1 MRNTSKRIL
10 VARNWPG
17 NLLSKR
23 NTLFAFLI
31 VVAIV
36 PSGVVAWDYLRTF
49 FAPKVIYPTDPNP
62 LDVVAGDINSDGHL
76 DLITANREGRSLS
89 VFLGNGS
96 GSLMPIEAV
105 PTELGATS
113 LALADLNHDSILDVV
128 VSVCNYGCNKNSIKI
143 FRGLGDGRF
152 VEHDVIAVTGV
163 PYNIAIADFD
173 NDGWLDIAASDA
185 AQHRL
190 MVLRN
195 IAGSGSFE
203 EISLPTAERPIAFAI
218 GDVNQDGYTD
228 LVSANQWGRSCTV
241 YLSFGGGVFSEGIEI
256 PLGELP
262 YAIALAKIDQ
272 DNVLDLLVAYSTEP
286 GKIAVYRG
294 LGDGN
299 FSLQQEIEVSD
310 RLVYIYAADFNRD
323 DWVDVL
329 VTRDK
334 QKFASLFLNNG
345 NGTLD
350 SRELEIAAENRIYS
364 LVVTTLNRDRYPDLV
379 TVDWEQDTL
388 SVSLGNEPEG

>member
-1 MRNTSKRIL
+1 MSN
-10 VARNWPG
+10 
-17 NLLSKR
+17 R
-23 NTLFAFLI
+23 NTLLAFLVI
-31 VVAIV
+31 VAIV
-36 PSGVVAWDYLRTF
+36 PSGVVAWDYLRAF
-49 FAPKVIYPTDPNP
+49 FAPRVMYQTDPNP

-89 VFLGNGS
+89 VFLGNGG
-96 GSLMPIEAV
+96 GSLKPIEAV
-105 PTELGATS
+105 PTELGSTS
-113 LALADLNHDSILDVV
+113 LALADLNNDSILDVV
-128 VSVCNYGCNKNSIKI
+128 VSVCNVGCDKNSIKI
-143 FRGLGDGRF
+143 FHGLGDGRF
-152 VEHDVIAVTGV
+152 VEHDSIAVTGV

-195 IAGSGSFE
+195 IDGSDSFD
-203 EISLPTAERPIAFAI
+203 EISLPTAERPIAFTI

-228 LVSANQWGRSCTV
+228 LVSANQWGKSSTV
-241 YLSFGGGVFSEGIEI
+241 FLSFGGGAFSEGIEM

-299 FSLQQEIEVSD
+299 FSLHQEIEVSD

-323 DWVDVL
+323 DLFDVL
-329 VTRDK
+329 VTHDK

-350 SRELEIAAENRIYS
+350 NRELEITAENRIYS

>member
-1 MRNTSKRIL
+1 M
-10 VARNWPG
+10 PG

-23 NTLFAFLI
+23 NTLLAFLV

-49 FAPKVIYPTDPNP
+49 FAPKVIYATDPNP

-96 GSLMPIEAV
+96 GSLTPIESV
-105 PTELGATS
+105 PTELGSTS

-128 VSVCNYGCNKNSIKI
+128 VSVCNYGCDKNSIKI

-152 VEHDVIAVTGV
+152 VEHGFIAVTGV

-195 IAGSGSFE
+195 IAGSGSFD
-203 EISLPTAERPIAFAI
+203 EISLPTAERPIAFAT

-299 FSLQQEIEVSD
+299 FSLQQEIEVGD

-323 DWVDVL
+323 DRVDVL